1 MINDVL
7 KKLRTIY
14 GYKAV
19 EMSRLLE
26 ISPSYLSEIENGKK
40 QPSLELLKKYSEIFE
55 IKLSSLI
62 LLMESYDEAVAKG
75 KSVAGIRMMMIHLID
90 RMSVYGEK
98 NETETTKGKV
108 SS

>member
-14 GYKAV
+14 GYKAI
-19 EMSRLLE
+19 EMSQLLD

-40 QPSLELLKKYSEIFE
+40 QPSLELLRKYSDILGL
-55 IKLSSLI
+55 KLSSLI
-62 LLMESYDEAVAKG
+62 LMMESYDEAIKKG
-75 KSVAGIRMMMIHLID
+75 KSVASIRMMMIHLID
-90 RMSVYGEK
+90 SMSKHGDIDEQKAPKEK
-98 NETETTKGKV
+98 I

>member
-62 LLMESYDEAVAKG
+62 LLMESYDEGFFLWPYMLNLQNDNLPITNNFDKG
-75 KSVAGIRMMMIHLID
+75 K
-90 RMSVYGEK
+90 
-98 NETETTKGKV
+98 
-108 SS
+108 